1 MTTELAK
8 RSFTNEQVDLVKRT
22 IAKGSTNDELA
33 LFMRQCERT
42 GLDPFARQIYC
53 RKQWDSKEQREVMT
67 TGIAID
73 GFRLIAERSQ
83 KYAGQLGPMWCG
95 QDGTWLDVWL
105 KDEPPAAAKV
115 AVIRSDF
122 KEPLWA
128 VAKYSE
134 YVQTKKDGGPN
145 SMWLKMPASQLAK
158 CAESLAL
165 RKAFPQDLSGLYT
178 AEEMEQAGVVEY
190 IDALPAPAKTPA
202 LPHLVAQVATVT
214 VLDQDYPP
222 LPADW
227 QAAQAV
233 SSHAVKPMNGA
244 PRPYA
249 PEDFKVAIS
258 KQVTA
263 HANKTA
269 SPAQIGLTASM
280 LELALMDEGKDAMHT
295 LTKWLF
301 GKASLSDLSGPEVLA
316 LLKWL
321 NVSNDSGGAYATG
334 QHVTLEAKAAYKQ
347 ALVDEGQTVL
357 PI

>member
-1 MTTELAK
+1 MSNDLIK

-53 RKQWDSKEQREVMT
+53 HKQWDGKEQREIMT

-95 QDGTWLDVWL
+95 PDGLWLDVWL
-105 KDEPPAAAKV
+105 KNEPPAAAKV

-134 YVQTKKDGGPN
+134 YVQTKKEGGPN

-190 IDALPAPAKTPA
+190 VDAALVAPAAPRPAPVDNIDADFPPVEEAAGTRHYSQSEYEAACLVTASNGETYGSRETEKLAWVANNPKTPA
-202 LPHLVAQVATVT
+202 EKRL
-214 VLDQDYPP
+214 
-222 LPADW
+222 
-227 QAAQAV
+227 AAAIIIEWRN
-233 SSHAVKPMNGA
+233 SHK
-244 PRPYA
+244 
-249 PEDFKVAIS
+249 
-258 KQVTA
+258 
-263 HANKTA
+263 
-269 SPAQIGLTASM
+269 
-280 LELALMDEGKDAMHT
+280 
-295 LTKWLF
+295 
-301 GKASLSDLSGPEVLA
+301 
-316 LLKWL
+316 
-321 NVSNDSGGAYATG
+321 
-334 QHVTLEAKAAYKQ
+334 
-347 ALVDEGQTVL
+347 
-357 PI
+357 